1 VVTEHS
7 QIGLL
12 LKLQRLLS
20 EGSFTAS
27 YKFALLQALID
38 LAVERGEDSDAAFS
52 ILISDIAD
60 KFISYYWR
68 QVLPYVA
75 TQRPVEVA
83 AGPIV
88 VADSGPTYGSVLRQ
102 ITQAN
107 AIILDAVQRA
117 HARFGGSLAA
127 ARRDGRSWHSLIG
140 KVARTVREMPL
151 WKLQT
156 IGEQHDD
163 FLYPNRPGESVDHIE
178 LRPGVTFTLRRFHG
192 LIRELVRGEWLRF
205 VRGLRV
211 NRPILG
217 ESEDLYE
224 FLFGSER
231 ASLEPHAEI
240 LREVQ
245 QGACFYC
252 SRGLGPDMGQVDH
265 FVPWSRYPLDLAH
278 NFVLAHAGC
287 NDSKSNLLA
296 SVEHLERWWVRNADS
311 ERLLADA
318 FGERRLVHD
327 LSASRAITRW
337 AYEVAEQSG
346 SKVWRS
352 RTARSVELDPRWRAV
367 VGFEGTT

>member
-7 QIGLL
+7 QIELL
-12 LKLQRLLS
+12 LKLQRLLA

-38 LAVERGEDSDAAFS
+38 LAVERGENNEAALR
-52 ILISDIAD
+52 IPIADIAE
-60 KFISYYWR
+60 KFVCYYWR
-68 QVLPYVA
+68 QVLPYVGS
-75 TQRPVEVA
+75 QRPAEVA
-83 AGPIV
+83 GGPIV
-88 VADSGPTYGSVLRQ
+88 VADSRAPYGSVLHQ

-107 AIILDAVQRA
+107 AVVVEEVQHA

-127 ARRDGRSWHSLIG
+127 ARKDERSWRRLVG
-140 KVARTVREMPL
+140 KVARTVRDMPL

-156 IGEQHDD
+156 IAGEDGD
-163 FLYPNRPGESVDHIE
+163 FLYANQRGEAVHHIE
-178 LRPGVTFTLRRFHG
+178 LRPGVVFTFRRFHG
-192 LIRELVRGEWLRF
+192 LIQELVRGEWLRF
-205 VRGLRV
+205 ARGLRA
-211 NRPILG
+211 NRSILG

-231 ASLEPHAEI
+231 ASLEPYATI

-245 QGACFYC
+245 AGVCFYC
-252 SRGLGPDMGQVDH
+252 LRGLGPDTAQVDH

-287 NDSKSNLLA
+287 NDSKANLLA
-296 SVEHLERWWVRNADS
+296 SVEHLGRWCVRNV
-311 ERLLADA
+311 ERAHALADA
-318 FGERRLVHD
+318 FAGRRLVHD
-327 LSASRAITRW
+327 LSGSLAITRW

-352 RTARSVELDPRWRAV
+352 RSARLVELNPAWRAL
-367 VGFEGTT
+367 VGP